1 MATPTL
7 KQRPLIGNISA
18 QEVGSPLLQ
27 RIFSA
32 RDIDSLDELSYE
44 LKDLAP
50 ISQLKGIHKAVKILI
65 TALEAAEKI
74 VVIGD
79 FDADGA
85 TATTVTVKAL
95 RMMGFLQVS
104 YLVPNR
110 FEYGYGLTPEIV
122 DHAQQFN
129 PDVIITVDNGISS
142 IEGVARAN
150 ELNCRVIVTDH
161 HLPGHQLPAAAAI
174 INPNQPD
181 CSFPSKNLAGVGVA
195 FYLMLALKSA
205 LQQGGYFQQ
214 ANIAIPNLTSL
225 LDLVALG
232 TVADVVPLDKN
243 NRILVE
249 QGLRRMRS
257 QQCCV
262 GIKALFTVAGRNIR
276 HAVSSDLGFSCG
288 PRLNAAGRLVDMRLG
303 IETLLENDPQ
313 QAIERA
319 IILDN
324 LNIERRKIEN
334 NMKGEALQLLEQ
346 QFTHLDANEE
356 LPVIFCL
363 YQADWHQGV
372 IGILAARIRERYH
385 RPAIIFAPGDQGII
399 KGSAR
404 SISGLHIRDILDSVA
419 TQNSQL
425 IDKFG
430 GHAMAAGLSLAEE
443 KLPDFINAITN
454 VIQQQVDPTV
464 FQERL
469 LSDGALKRDEFTL
482 SNADQLR
489 FAAPWGQHFPAPI
502 FDNQFE
508 IIQKR
513 ILKKAHVK
521 LVLRLLENTTATAT
535 TATATT
541 VNAIAFNVDLEQWP
555 EQGTVIHLLY
565 KLDVNEFRGV
575 SSSQLIVERLMSL

>member
-1 MATPTL
+1 MTNPSL
-7 KQRPLIGNISA
+7 QQRPLTGKISQ
-18 QEVGSPLLQ
+18 QEVSSPLLQ
-27 RIFSA
+27 RIFSGRGINSA
-32 RDIDSLDELSYE
+32 EELRYE
-44 LKDLAP
+44 LKELQP
-50 ISQLKGIHKAVKILI
+50 ISQLKDIHKAVDVLI
-65 TALEAAEKI
+65 EALEAANKI
-74 VVIGD
+74 VIIGD

-85 TATTVTVKAL
+85 TATAVVVKAL
-95 RMMGFLQVS
+95 RMMGFPQVS

-129 PDVIITVDNGISS
+129 PDLIITVDNGISS

-150 ELNCRVIVTDH
+150 ELNCRVIITDH
-161 HLPGHQLPAAAAI
+161 HLPGHHLPAAVAI
-174 INPNQPD
+174 INPNQPH
-181 CSFPSKNLAGVGVA
+181 CPFPSKNLAGVGVA
-195 FYLMLALKSA
+195 FYLMLALKGA
-205 LQQGGYFQQ
+205 LQQSGYFQQ
-214 ANIAIPNLTSL
+214 ANLPIPNLTSL

-262 GIKALFTVAGRNIR
+262 GIKALFTVSERNIQY
-276 HAVSSDLGFSCG
+276 AVSSDLGFSCG
-288 PRLNAAGRLVDMRLG
+288 PRLNAAGRLVDMRIG
-303 IETLLENDPQ
+303 IETLLEDDER

-319 IILDN
+319 TRLDN
-324 LNIERRKIEN
+324 LNLERRAIEN
-334 NMKGEALQLLEQ
+334 SMKTEALQLLEQ
-346 QFTHLDANEE
+346 QFSNLDANENV
-356 LPVIFCL
+356 PVIFCL

-419 TQNSQL
+419 TQTPQL

-454 VIQQQVDPTV
+454 VIHQQVDPTV
-464 FQERL
+464 FKERL

-482 SNADQLR
+482 NSANQLR

-513 ILKKAHVK
+513 ILKNAHIK
-521 LVLRLLENTTATAT
+521 LTLRLLENSTS
-535 TATATT
+535 TATT
-541 VNAIAFNVDLEQWP
+541 VDAIAFNVDLEQWP
-555 EQGTVIHLLY
+555 EQSAVVHLLY

-575 SSSQLIVERLMSL
+575 SSPQLIVERLIKL